1 MKAMSISEAF
11 RAVIGEREVIQAFFS
26 TYSFEPDFFEL
37 EVLPLL
43 LGNPALSSNE
53 TIRYYQLQS
62 LMRKHIGRLAVVYDL
77 DVFDPQLAPRLEV
90 DYLPMRLGGACQH
103 AKLMVLAVRERKSGQ
118 LSIILGA
125 GSFNLTKAGWWENLE
140 VGHWVELS
148 QGSAPGNIH
157 KPLLDSLHFYQS
169 QTPTPVLEAI
179 LAVAESFE
187 ATADDPNCAFYF
199 SGSGAGRTQFDTF
212 IAEQTTADAPLEVIS
227 PFFAA
232 EGDNQVIINLLKRHP
247 STTVLLPLDEHGQAL
262 VDRESVYQALPNETI
277 SWGRWSESIRKSHLD
292 PKAGYRKLHAKIYQ
306 SQGKAP
312 WAFVGSVNLSFKAF
326 RQNVEAGF
334 LLRGHATKC
343 LLAPL
348 QAPPDKFKVEP
359 EAQSQSNP
367 GSEEMPA
374 IHALFDWQSET
385 LHLTTAKPGSLTLLS
400 SALDL
405 LLDVKLN
412 AQEGQAIPASQ
423 LKLHLQGSSLIQ
435 ARWHSEGK
443 HAIGT
448 VLISQRNLFCR
459 PTHLPPL
466 DLQALLRIFIGMHES
481 RRLELFGDL
490 AVRLLHA
497 SQEEGLQDEF
507 LPELTADGVF
517 ESFFAEFSQ
526 VNGAF
531 WELAV
536 RLEKAE
542 QAGDLQTLA
551 YYLKGHQPDSLRKL
565 LETIAGSDSSRTAP
579 SLIVRYLTLLSVAD
593 LLKHFA
599 KHADKSL
606 LNDAEKALSSLEQ
619 NELLTQLDGMRG
631 EQFLRWF
638 KAKFFE
644 PVAEMTR
651 SNREGYRFET
661 D

>member
-1 MKAMSISEAF
+1 MKAMTISEAF
-11 RAVIGEREVIQAFFS
+11 RTAIGEREVMQAFFS

-62 LMRKHIGRLAVVYDL
+62 LMRKHTVRLAVVYDL

-90 DYLPMRLGGACQH
+90 DYLPMRVGGACQH
-103 AKLMVLAVRERKSGQ
+103 AKLMVLVVRERKSEQ
-118 LSIILGA
+118 LSIVLGA

-148 QGSAPGNIH
+148 EGFAPSNIH
-157 KPLLDSLHFYQS
+157 KPLLDALHFYQA
-169 QTPTPVLEAI
+169 QTPSPVLEAI
-179 LAVAESFE
+179 LGVAQSFE
-187 ATADDPNCAFYF
+187 ATADDPSCAFYF
-199 SGSGAGRTQFDTF
+199 SGSGAGRTHFDAF
-212 IAEQTTADAPLEVIS
+212 IAELANAKAPLEVIS
-227 PFFAA
+227 PFFAV

-262 VDRESVYQALPNETI
+262 VDRASVYEALPNETI

-292 PKAGYRKLHAKIYQ
+292 PKACYRKLHAKIYQ
-306 SQGKAP
+306 SLGDDP
-312 WAFVGSVNLSFKAF
+312 WTFVGSVNLSFKAF

-334 LLRGHATKC
+334 LLRGDATKG

-359 EAQSQSNP
+359 EANSQSD
-367 GSEEMPA
+367 SSDQEMPP
-374 IHALFDWQSET
+374 IHALFDWQSEA
-385 LHLTTAKPGSLTLLS
+385 LHVSSRQVGSLALLNSASEILLS
-400 SALDL
+400 
-405 LLDVKLN
+405 VQFN
-412 AQEGQAIPASQ
+412 GVEGQLVPAPQ
-423 LKLHLQGSSLIQ
+423 LKQHLQGSSLMH
-435 ARWHSEGK
+435 ARWQSDEK
-443 HAIGT
+443 LATGT

-490 AVRLLHA
+490 AIRLLNA
-497 SQEEGLQDEF
+497 SQDEGLQDEF
-507 LPELTADGVF
+507 LPELTSEGSF

-531 WELAV
+531 WELAD
-536 RLEKAE
+536 RLGKAE
-542 QAGDLQTLA
+542 RAGDLQTLA

-565 LETIAGSDSSRTAP
+565 LETIAGSDSNRKAP
-579 SLIVRYLTLLSVAD
+579 SLIVRYLTLLSTAD
-593 LLKHFA
+593 LLNRFN
-599 KHADKSL
+599 KHADATL

-619 NELLTQLDGMRG
+619 KELLTQLDGAKG
-631 EQFLRWF
+631 EHFLRWF

-644 PVAEMTR
+644 PVAAMTR
-651 SNREGYRFET
+651 SSKEGDCFGT

>member
-1 MKAMSISEAF
+1 MKAMTISEAF
-11 RAVIGEREVIQAFFS
+11 RTAIGEREVMQAFFS

-43 LGNPALSSNE
+43 LENPALSSNE

-62 LMRKHIGRLAVVYDL
+62 LMRKHTGRLAVVYDL

-90 DYLPMRLGGACQH
+90 DYLPMRVEGACQH
-103 AKLMVLAVRERKSGQ
+103 AKLMVLVVRERKSEK
-118 LSIILGA
+118 LSIVLEA

-148 QGSAPGNIH
+148 EGFAPSNIY
-157 KPLLDSLHFYQS
+157 KPLLDVLHFYQA
-169 QTPTPVLEAI
+169 QTPSPVLEAI
-179 LAVAESFE
+179 LGVAQSFE
-187 ATADDPNCAFYF
+187 ATADDPSCAFYF
-199 SGSGAGRTQFDTF
+199 SGSGAGRTHFDAF
-212 IAEQTTADAPLEVIS
+212 IAEQANAKAPLEVIS
-227 PFFAA
+227 PFFAV
-232 EGDNQVIINLLKRHP
+232 EGDNQVITNLLKRHP

-262 VDRESVYQALPNETI
+262 VDRASVYEALPNETI
-277 SWGRWSESIRKSHLD
+277 RWGRWSESIRKSHLD

-306 SQGKAP
+306 SLGDDP

-334 LLRGHATKC
+334 LLRGGATKG

-359 EAQSQSNP
+359 EAQSQSNS

-385 LHLTTAKPGSLTLLS
+385 LLLTTTKPGSLTLLS
-400 SALDL
+400 SASEV
-405 LLDVKLN
+405 LLDVQLN
-412 AQEGQAIPASQ
+412 AQEDPPTQAPQ
-423 LKLHLQGSSLIQ
+423 LKQHLQGSSLIQ
-435 ARWHSEGK
+435 ASWQSEGVN
-443 HAIGT
+443 ANGT

-497 SQEEGLQDEF
+497 SQEGDLQDEF
-507 LPELTADGVF
+507 LPELTSERAV
-517 ESFFAEFSQ
+517 ENFFAEFSQ

-531 WELAV
+531 WELAG
-536 RLEKAE
+536 RLQKAE
-542 QAGDLQTLA
+542 QDGDSQTLA
-551 YYLKGHQPDSLRKL
+551 YYLRGQQPDSLRKL
-565 LETIAGSDSSRTAP
+565 LETIAEAPGKQSP
-579 SLIVRYLTLLSVAD
+579 SLIVRFLTLLSVAD
-593 LLKHFA
+593 LLKRFA
-599 KHADKSL
+599 KHADAAL
-606 LNDAEKALSSLEQ
+606 LEDVENALLALEQ
-619 NELLTQLDGMRG
+619 KELLTQLDGEKG
-631 EQFLRWF
+631 EQFLHWF

-644 PVAEMTR
+644 PVATMTR
-651 SNREGYRFET
+651 SSREGDYFAKG
-661 D
+661 

>member
-1 MKAMSISEAF
+1 MKAMTISEAF
-11 RAVIGEREVIQAFFS
+11 RAVIGEREVMQAFFS

-90 DYLPMRLGGACQH
+90 DYLPMRVGGACQH
-103 AKLMVLAVRERKSGQ
+103 AKLMVLVVRERKSEQ

-179 LAVAESFE
+179 LAVADSFE
-187 ATADDPNCAFYF
+187 ATADDPSCAFYF

-212 IAEQTTADAPLEVIS
+212 IAEQTNADAPIEVIS

-232 EGDNQVIINLLKRHP
+232 EGDNQVIINLLMRHP

-262 VDRESVYQALPNETI
+262 VDRESVYEALPNETI

-359 EAQSQSNP
+359 EAQSQINP

-400 SALDL
+400 SALDV
-405 LLDVKLN
+405 LLDVQLN
-412 AQEGQAIPASQ
+412 AQEDQTVPASQ
-423 LKLHLQGSSLIQ
+423 LKQHLQGSSLIQ

-490 AVRLLHA
+490 AVRLLHS

-507 LPELTADGVF
+507 LPELAPEGSF
-517 ESFFAEFSQ
+517 ESFFSEFSQ

-531 WELAV
+531 WELAG
-536 RLEKAE
+536 RLNKAE
-542 QAGDLQTLA
+542 QGGDVQTLA
-551 YYLKGHQPDSLRKL
+551 YYLRGQQPDSLRML
-565 LETIAGSDSSRTAP
+565 LETITKPPGKQSP

-593 LLKHFA
+593 LLKRFN
-599 KHADKSL
+599 KHADVSL
-606 LNDAEKALSSLEQ
+606 LAEAEKALLALEQ
-619 NELLTQLDGMRG
+619 RELLTQLDEEKG

-644 PVAEMTR
+644 PVATMTR
-651 SNREGYRFET
+651 SSREGDCFAK

>member
-1 MKAMSISEAF
+1 MKAMTISEAF
-11 RAVIGEREVIQAFFS
+11 RAVIGEREVMQAFFS

-90 DYLPMRLGGACQH
+90 DYLPMRVGGACQH
-103 AKLMVLAVRERKSGQ
+103 AKLMVLVVRERKSEQ

-187 ATADDPNCAFYF
+187 ATADDPSCAFYF

-212 IAEQTTADAPLEVIS
+212 IAEQTSADAPIEVIS

-232 EGDNQVIINLLKRHP
+232 EGDNQVIINLLMRHP

-262 VDRESVYQALPNETI
+262 VDRESVYEALPNETI

-292 PKAGYRKLHAKIYQ
+292 SKAGYRKLHAKIYQ

-359 EAQSQSNP
+359 EAQSQINP

-400 SALDL
+400 SALDV
-405 LLDVKLN
+405 LLDVQLN
-412 AQEGQAIPASQ
+412 AQEDQAVPASQ
-423 LKLHLQGSSLIQ
+423 LKQHLQGSSLIQ

-459 PTHLPPL
+459 PTHLLPL

-490 AVRLLHA
+490 AVRLLHS

-507 LPELTADGVF
+507 LPELTPEGSF
-517 ESFFAEFSQ
+517 ESFFSEFSQ

-531 WELAV
+531 WELAG
-536 RLEKAE
+536 RLHTAE
-542 QAGDLQTLA
+542 QGGDVQTLA
-551 YYLKGHQPDSLRKL
+551 YYLRGQQPDSLRML
-565 LETIAGSDSSRTAP
+565 LETITKPPGKQSP

-593 LLKHFA
+593 LLKRFN
-599 KHADKSL
+599 KHADVSL
-606 LNDAEKALSSLEQ
+606 LAEAEKALLALEQ
-619 NELLTQLDGMRG
+619 RELLTQLDEEKG

-644 PVAEMTR
+644 PVATMTR
-651 SNREGYRFET
+651 SSREGDCFAK